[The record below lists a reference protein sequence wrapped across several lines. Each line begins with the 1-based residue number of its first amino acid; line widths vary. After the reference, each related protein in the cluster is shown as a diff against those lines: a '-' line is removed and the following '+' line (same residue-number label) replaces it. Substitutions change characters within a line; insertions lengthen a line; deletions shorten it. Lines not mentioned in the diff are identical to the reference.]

1 MEKFYGIIRCK
12 CEKCKTLVDE
22 TDNYCK
28 ERGND
33 LTKMNILTE
42 DEEFRIKT
50 IKKQI
55 G

>member
-1 MEKFYGIIRCK
+1 MEKFYKVTKYK
-12 CEKCKTLVDE
+12 CEKCKTLVAE

-50 IKKQI
+50 IKNK
-55 G
+55 